1 MRESF
6 LKLNDRT
13 VVLAGPLNQ
22 ITSTIVT
29 IMSERGCDVGV
40 VSNERTNEIR
50 RFCENITDAREV
62 HHNYGRA
69 ACIPS
74 ELSNEKECTEAISRV
89 AETFGSI
96 DIVIDTHLLDLCEN
110 NEELEQRF
118 TKTETLCKAGMP
130 FVEGRNKGRI
140 LFLTNEILR
149 KSEEKFAS
157 LNATMSEFTKK
168 VIKDNISMNLIS
180 TGITEELLINLYGGK
195 KSIKDAFEDFQEQNG
210 DCRIIEPT
218 EIASVVS
225 FLASPIS
232 SGIGGQTVK
241 IDAGAQI

>member
-29 IMSERGCDVGV
+29 VMSERGCDVGV
-40 VSNERTNEIR
+40 VANERTNEIR

-74 ELSNEKECTEAISRV
+74 DLKDEKDCTDAISRV

-110 NEELEQRF
+110 NEELEERF
-118 TKTETLCKAGMP
+118 RKTETLCKAGMP
-130 FVEGRNKGRI
+130 FMKGRSKGRI
-140 LFLTNEILR
+140 LFVTNEILR
-149 KSEEKFAS
+149 QSEGKFES
-157 LNATMSEFTKK
+157 LRSIMSDFATTVMSE
-168 VIKDNISMNLIS
+168 NISMNMVS
-180 TGITEELLINLYGGK
+180 TGVTEELLINLYGGK
-195 KSIKDAFEDFQEQNG
+195 KSIKDAFEDFEDKHG
-210 DCRIIEPT
+210 KCRIVEPT
-218 EIASVVS
+218 EIASVIS

-232 SGIGGQTVK
+232 SGICGQIVK
-241 IDAGAQI
+241 VTAGAEL